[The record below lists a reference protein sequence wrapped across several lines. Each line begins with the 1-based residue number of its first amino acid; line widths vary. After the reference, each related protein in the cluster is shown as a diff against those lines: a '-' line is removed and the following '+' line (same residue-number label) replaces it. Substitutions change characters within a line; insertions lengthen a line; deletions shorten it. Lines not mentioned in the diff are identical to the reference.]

1 MMKCQLT
8 SIAYQKVMIS
18 RDVKSNTYKD
28 VCGGEKQKVVL
39 GYNNEQGFF
48 KVENN
53 TLLQHPPQS
62 GIKLR
67 GDRPYIS
74 HEWEVW
80 PIFFK
85 AHNIEPVW
93 VYCDGM
99 WGRYDE
105 EQGEWTGSLGKVRCH
120 NAEFFSISYNKV
132 YNINII

>member
-1 MMKCQLT
+1 MKCQLT

-18 RDVKSNTYKD
+18 REVKGNTYKD

-53 TLLQHPPQS
+53 TLLQYPPQS

-67 GDRPYIS
+67 GERPYIS

-105 EQGEWTGSLGKVRCH
+105 DQGEWTGSLGKVRCH